1 MSIHEDVEPL
11 LHTADEQEEEIFR
24 ELCYQNGLHTEGFS
38 TNIFAVENLHIVFSG
53 LPHLVNL
60 KTFPFLT
67 ELLIISQ
74 NLAKIS
80 HLDSVPNLKKLW
92 ICECKVTKIENVDVC
107 ENLEELY
114 LYDNAI
120 RSIENLENLDKLR
133 VLFLNDNRI
142 EVMQGLSTLENL
154 EHLNLSN
161 NTINSID
168 IQLKCNSKLSTLCL
182 SGNNLDNLQNV
193 LRLKFLPNLTS
204 LTINEPGFRKNP
216 VCENPNL
223 PLVLLFFLPKL
234 IELDNVIVNSPEL
247 RNSIEC
253 ILATKQSFYM
263 MKSQSIHSHFEDLNK
278 TLKAAYYSISTKIFA
293 QIRGLDKSMRLLQ
306 FRRSHT
312 MKGEA
317 NLGDLD
323 RSLCSSW
330 IKELKLR
337 IRFWECMLERYKF
350 ELQQSLKVTEKKE
363 QLQTKLCQVELENFG
378 FIEVTEIVKDGE
390 CFKQCSDIFASKI
403 CCNELWP
410 ISIIGVK
417 ILRIFKIVNRLL
429 LRNFEEDGVLNADD
443 TGKNVMHNED
453 YKLHQLRQQDYVL
466 FVRPDE
472 NNELE
477 TYVDLIQ
484 SGKLSKCTDR
494 CLTHCLHK
502 ADEKNLK
509 ELRATQHDI
518 MQWNPK
524 QFISLL
530 ILRIWQESTSQTIV
544 PVLEDEP
551 NLSHFKNNESC
562 AEFKT
567 FNERVQDTCR
577 HRIKIWKSPDHL
589 PLLPEFIIDVQYM
602 NKLESTSPFYQI
614 LTGNNSK
621 FVLPNL
627 SEGTKTDLLI
637 LKQIPAKFLKSIPTG
652 LTEETLET
660 FIETRSP
667 GKAENT
673 ILVVIDKCRIRL
685 PNLQTFTNLKEI
697 QLNHCNLRKV
707 PPVFGL
713 AVQVL
718 NLSHNSLRNLN
729 TLGSLPAL
737 KELDVSFNLLTDLP
751 EELNNIQSRCSNLE
765 GLCLKHNP
773 WKKDKL
779 MRIFTLTVLH
789 NLTSVDEIPV
799 TQLERDEAGLQISK
813 QNMTL
818 ALISGSVSTFQVTS
832 ESCCYF
838 TIDAVADYLLHWNL
852 TFPLSK
858 DYISWNS
865 IISLCLKGIN
875 LRSVQEEI
883 VLLINL
889 RFVCLDDN
897 YLTNLDNL
905 SVCQNLEEIS
915 AHDNCLTSVEKLG
928 ILKKLRRLLV
938 GKNFLTS
945 FFVPEEGQFTSLEV
959 LVLQSNGIKLL
970 HELSACYK
978 LKELYV
984 GHNNI
989 TELKAIMNLKNLT
1002 DLTTIDLFGNP
1013 ITKELKDYRA
1023 RLIHYFKCLKSLD
1036 GREIQST
1043 EVTQSKELL
1052 EGHLSHEFLMEKL
1065 EHDNF
1070 TEITCLDLQSCG
1082 IKLVDFLN
1090 VNAFMRLQ
1098 SVNLEK
1104 NNLSSFGGLIFLP
1117 QIRILCL
1124 TENNI
1129 DSLFP
1134 QHICTLATS
1143 KHTKITDGIVQQYL
1157 TLYHS
1162 TQPIFPFLQVI
1173 HLAKNQIKSLQP
1185 FQFHRMPSL
1194 RSLFLQNNEI
1204 TSVTGLEGL
1213 QQMRELVLDGNKIKE
1228 ISGVSFLYN
1237 WSLQEI
1243 HLEYNRLRGLQQLN
1257 GVETL
1262 ERLYVAGN
1270 KLTDLNDLEKFAESQ
1285 KQLMEISLIDNPITM
1300 KRLHRMIL
1308 IHGCSR
1314 IQIIDGLP
1322 VSSEERE
1329 RCSAFYADLEL
1340 QNLISSN
1347 PCIQNSPLNSQI
1359 MKSFPTTEPA
1369 LAGIRF
1375 KKPALPIL
1383 QQPGASLPTKCSGK
1397 TTYCCVNAGGQV
1409 DKDEAVAIS
1418 TKSPRALQ
1426 TKHSRIFTLHG
1437 KNCEQISSIG
1447 LNNSKHSPQCFPMGS
1462 ARIEPEFHIP
1472 GMSIL
1477 PVKNALNLTNCP
1489 KFGRIISPAEKDLY
1503 SRSVMQQ
1510 RQTR

>member
-1 MSIHEDVEPL
+1 MSIYEDGEPL
-11 LHTADEQEEEIFR
+11 PHTSDEQDEEIFR

-38 TNIFAVENLHIVFSG
+38 SDISAVENLHIVFSG
-53 LPHLVNL
+53 LPYLVNL
-60 KTFPFLT
+60 KTFPFLN

-74 NLAKIS
+74 NVAKIS
-80 HLDSVPNLKKLW
+80 HLDSIPNLKKLW

-120 RSIENLENLDKLR
+120 KTIENLEKLDRLR

-142 EVMQGLSTLENL
+142 DVIQGLSTLENL

-161 NTINSID
+161 NTINSINN
-168 IQLKCNSKLSTLCL
+168 QLKCNSKLSTLCL
-182 SGNNLDNLQNV
+182 SGNKLDNLQNV
-193 LRLKFLPNLTS
+193 LRLNFLPNLTS
-204 LTINEPGFRKNP
+204 LMINEPGFRKNP

-223 PLVLLFFLPKL
+223 PFVLLFFLPKL
-234 IELDNVIVNSPEL
+234 IELDNVIVSSPEL

-253 ILATKQSFYM
+253 IIATKQSFYM
-263 MKSQSIHSHFEDLNK
+263 MKSQSIHNHFEELNK
-278 TLKAAYYSISTKIFA
+278 TLRAAYYSISTKIFA
-293 QIRGLDKSMRLLQ
+293 QIRGLDKNMRLLQ

-312 MKGEA
+312 MKGEV
-317 NLGDLD
+317 NFGDLD

-330 IKELKLR
+330 IRELKLR

-350 ELQQSLKVTEKKE
+350 ELQQSLKVTEKEEK
-363 QLQTKLCQVELENFG
+363 LQIKLCQVELENCG
-378 FIEVTEIVKDGE
+378 FIEFTEITKEGE
-390 CFKQCSDIFASKI
+390 CFKHCSDIFASKI

-410 ISIIGVK
+410 KNITGVK

-429 LRNFEEDGVLNADD
+429 LRNFEEDSVLNED
-443 TGKNVMHNED
+443 TTEEDVMRNKD
-453 YKLHQLRQQDYVL
+453 CKLHQLRQQDYVL

-472 NNELE
+472 SNELE

-484 SGKLSKCTDR
+484 SGKLSKCTDQ
-494 CLTHCLHK
+494 CLTHCLHT

-509 ELRATQHDI
+509 QLRATQCGV

-524 QFISLL
+524 QFISVL
-530 ILRIWQESTSQTIV
+530 ILRIWQKSTSQEIV
-544 PVLEDEP
+544 PVLEDKID
-551 NLSHFKNNESC
+551 LSHFENNESRT
-562 AEFKT
+562 EFTT
-567 FNERVQDTCR
+567 FNEREHDTCR
-577 HRIKIWKSPDHL
+577 HRIKIWTFTDHL
-589 PLLPEFIIDVQYM
+589 PMLPEFIIDVQYM
-602 NKLESTSPFYQI
+602 SKMESTSPFYQI

-627 SEGTKTDLLI
+627 SEGTKTDMRI

-667 GKAENT
+667 GKAENA
-673 ILVVIDKCRIRL
+673 ILMVVDKCRIRL
-685 PNLQTFTNLKEI
+685 PNLQKFTNLNEI
-697 QLNHCNLRKV
+697 RLNHCNLQKV
-707 PPVFGL
+707 PPVSGL

-718 NLSHNSLRNLN
+718 NLSHNSLRNLS
-729 TLGSLPAL
+729 TLGSLPLL
-737 KELDVSFNLLTDLP
+737 KELDISYNLLTDLP
-751 EELNNIQSRCSNLE
+751 EELNNIQSCCSNLE
-765 GLCLKHNP
+765 RLCLKHNP
-773 WKKDKL
+773 WKKDKR

-789 NLTSVDEIPV
+789 NLASLDEIPV
-799 TQLERDEAGLQISK
+799 TQLERDEAGLQRNER
-813 QNMTL
+813 NMTL
-818 ALISGSVSTFQVTS
+818 ALIGGSVSTFQVAS

-838 TIDAVADYLLHWNL
+838 TVDAVADYLLHWNL
-852 TFPLSK
+852 TSP
-858 DYISWNS
+858 ISEDNIS
-865 IISLCLKGIN
+865 FNNIISLCLKGIN
-875 LRSVQEEI
+875 LRSVQEE
-883 VLLINL
+883 LMRLINL
-889 RFVCLDDN
+889 RFLCLDDN
-897 YLTNLDNL
+897 YLTNVDNL
-905 SVCQNLEEIS
+905 SVCQSLEEIS
-915 AHDNCLTSVEKLG
+915 AQDNCLTSVEKLG

-938 GKNFLTS
+938 GRNFLTS
-945 FFVPEEGQFTSLEV
+945 FCVPGESQFSSLEV
-959 LVLQSNGIKLL
+959 LVLQCNGIKLL

-978 LKELYV
+978 LRELYV

-989 TELKAIMNLKNLT
+989 SELNAIINLKNLT
-1002 DLTTIDLFGNP
+1002 DLTTIDLSGNP
-1013 ITKELKDYRA
+1013 ITGELKDYRA

-1036 GREIQST
+1036 GREIQPT

-1052 EGHLSHEFLMEKL
+1052 EGHLSYEFLMEKL
-1065 EHDNF
+1065 ECDNF
-1070 TEITCLDLQSCG
+1070 TEISCLDLPSCG
-1082 IKLVDFLN
+1082 IKFVDFLN

-1134 QHICTLATS
+1134 QNICSLATS
-1143 KHTKITDGIVQQYL
+1143 KHAKITDGIDQQYV

-1243 HLEYNRLRGLQQLN
+1243 HLEYNRLRELQQLN

-1308 IHGCSR
+1308 IHGCNR

-1347 PCIQNSPLNSQI
+1347 PCIQNSPLNSQA

-1369 LAGIRF
+1369 LPGIRC
-1375 KKPALPIL
+1375 KKPTLPIL
-1383 QQPGASLPTKCSGK
+1383 QQPGPSLSTKCSIK
-1397 TTYCCVNAGGQV
+1397 TNYSCVTAGGQLH
-1409 DKDEAVAIS
+1409 KEEAVAIS
-1418 TKSPRALQ
+1418 TKSLKALQ
-1426 TKHSRIFTLHG
+1426 TKHTRIFTVQG
-1437 KNCEQISSIG
+1437 TNCEQISSICP
-1447 LNNSKHSPQCFPMGS
+1447 NNSKHSPRCFSMGS
-1462 ARIEPEFHIP
+1462 ARIEPEFFIP
-1472 GMSIL
+1472 GMSIF
-1477 PVKNALNLTNCP
+1477 PVKSAINVTNCP
-1489 KFGRIISPAEKDLY
+1489 KFGRIISPAEKD
-1503 SRSVMQQ
+1503 SHPRSIMQQ